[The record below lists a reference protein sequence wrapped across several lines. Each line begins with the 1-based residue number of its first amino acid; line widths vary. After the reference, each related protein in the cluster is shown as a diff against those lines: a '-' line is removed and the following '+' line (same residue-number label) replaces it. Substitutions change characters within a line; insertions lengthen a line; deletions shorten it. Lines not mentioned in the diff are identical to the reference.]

1 MSMIQRFIDNASSI
15 EMIKRRINAQTIT
28 RSGRLLSQSVASGVP
43 WMFRIEYNRVERWED
58 IRALLAQ
65 WDNFNITVTQF
76 VNIGAD
82 NPNLSYLTE
91 YQGDLSTAQLAGL
104 RYAQSVGTG
113 STILLDTTLT
123 TGSGKLFRAGDLIS
137 VDGFED
143 VYEVVSDV
151 NFVSATDLPVQVHRP
166 FINRNPGL
174 TALQLNVGPA
184 VTFEVRML
192 TMPKY
197 QIVAPGL
204 VQFTDPI
211 EMMEVL

>member
-1 MSMIQRFIDNASSI
+1 MSMIQRFVDNASSI
-15 EMIKRRINAQTIT
+15 EIIKRRINAQTIT

-58 IRALLAQ
+58 VRGLLAQ
-65 WDNFNITVTQF
+65 WDNLNITTTQS
-76 VNIGAD
+76 VNIGGGNA
-82 NPNLSYLTE
+82 NLSYLTR

-113 STILLDTTLT
+113 STILLDTTNT
-123 TGSGKLFRAGDLIS
+123 TGSGFLFRAGDLFS
-137 VDGFED
+137 VDGFDD
-143 VYEVVSDV
+143 VYEVVSDLT
-151 NFVSATDLPVQVHRP
+151 FSSSSALAVQVHRP
-166 FINRNPGL
+166 FINRDPSLDN
-174 TALQLNVGPA
+174 LQLDIGTA
-184 VTFEVRML
+184 VQFKVRML